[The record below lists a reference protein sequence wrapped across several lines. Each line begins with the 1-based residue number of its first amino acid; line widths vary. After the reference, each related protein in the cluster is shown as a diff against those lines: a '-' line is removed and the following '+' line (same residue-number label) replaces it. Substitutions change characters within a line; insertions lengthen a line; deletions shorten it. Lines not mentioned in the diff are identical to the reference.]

1 MAARSN
7 MIVVGIK
14 GTVLAIDRD
23 TGETLWSTALKGSD
37 FVNVSLE
44 GGDVFA
50 SSKGRLYRLDATT
63 ARHPLVQRAARSR
76 VGDCQHGGRLSGRCR
91 RGEAAARRSGGRR
104 GSVRLVCSLD

>member
-1 MAARSN
+1 MAARAN

-23 TGETLWSTALKGSD
+23 SGETLWSTALKGSD
-37 FVNVSLE
+37 FVNLSLE

-63 ARHPLVQRAARSR
+63 GDIRWCNELPGLGWGIVTIAGASQAASAAEKQRR
-76 VGDCQHGGRLSGRCR
+76 D
-91 RGEAAARRSGGRR
+91 AAAAAAASA
-104 GSVRLVCSLD
+104 

>member
-7 MIVVGIK
+7 MIAVGIK

-50 SSKGRLYRLDATT
+50 SSKGRLYRLDSTT
-63 ARHPLVQRAARSR
+63 GDIRWCNELPGLGWGIVSIAGADGAASVAEKQRR
-76 VGDCQHGGRLSGRCR
+76 D
-91 RGEAAARRSGGRR
+91 AAAAAAASA
-104 GSVRLVCSLD
+104 

>member
-1 MAARSN
+1 MAFRSN

-50 SSKGRLYRLDATT
+50 SSKGRLYRLDASTGEIRWCNELPGLGWGIVTMAGAGQT
-63 ARHPLVQRAARSR
+63 AAVAEKQRR
-76 VGDCQHGGRLSGRCR
+76 D
-91 RGEAAARRSGGRR
+91 AAAATAAASA
-104 GSVRLVCSLD
+104 

>member
-37 FVNVSLE
+37 FVNISLE
-44 GGDVFA
+44 GADVFVG
-50 SSKGRLYRLDATT
+50 SKGRLYRLDATSGEIRWCNELPGLGWGIVSIAGAGGAAT
-63 ARHPLVQRAARSR
+63 VAEKQRRDA
-76 VGDCQHGGRLSGRCR
+76 
-91 RGEAAARRSGGRR
+91 EAAAAAA
-104 GSVRLVCSLD
+104 SV